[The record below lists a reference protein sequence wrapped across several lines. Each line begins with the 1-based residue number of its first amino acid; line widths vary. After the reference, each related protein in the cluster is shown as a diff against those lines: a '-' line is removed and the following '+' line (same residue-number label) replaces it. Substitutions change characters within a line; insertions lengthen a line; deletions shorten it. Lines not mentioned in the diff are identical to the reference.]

1 MGRYDRASGTTLP
14 LHRGAAPARP
24 AIERA
29 RATRRLAA
37 RRLRR
42 VYRFPLRVG
51 VGVGA
56 GLLPWRRDRQYLS
69 RGLPGR
75 VGTLPMEPLQRN
87 DQSYTFNTNAS
98 WMKGA
103 HEIRFGFDFLHHLMN
118 HWQPELSDGLRGAIS
133 FGNAVTAL
141 SEPVSDSRV
150 ALHRLRT
157 AEMVSRAF
165 CWAHPRTPGRVASSS
180 R

>member
-1 MGRYDRASGTTLP
+1 MGRYDRASGTALP

-42 VYRFPLRVG
+42 FYRFPLRVG

-69 RGLPGR
+69 RRTCRPRGHTSAVR
-75 VGTLPMEPLQRN
+75 V
-87 DQSYTFNTNAS
+87 
-98 WMKGA
+98 
-103 HEIRFGFDFLHHLMN
+103 IR
-118 HWQPELSDGLRGAIS
+118 PSELA
-133 FGNAVTAL
+133 
-141 SEPVSDSRV
+141 
-150 ALHRLRT
+150 
-157 AEMVSRAF
+157 
-165 CWAHPRTPGRVASSS
+165 RTPGPPLSANPLI
-180 R
+180 